1 MPMVDKE
8 TKGALNKIG
17 EKLALTLPRFY
28 GKVTFNLQN
37 GVYVNVNVEQSFKPD
52 NLKKGDEK

>member
-1 MPMVDKE
+1 MPADRKE
-8 TKGALNKIG
+8 ALNTIG

-52 NLKKGDEK
+52 NLKKGVTK